1 MNYVMVNTKKKIFLF
16 SLVLGMVFVVGCAQ
30 SGRPAVTEPTTP
42 PAPAPEI
49 AEVPKEVPEPGVKV
63 IRVRGGDF
71 WLEPNSVT
79 VNKGDR
85 VKIIF
90 ENVGTIV
97 HDLGIDG
104 YGRTEIIS
112 AGSIDT
118 IEFVADKAGTFDMWC
133 SVAGH
138 KEAGMEGSFVVE

>member
-1 MNYVMVNTKKKIFLF
+1 MVNTKKKIFLF
-16 SLVLGMVFVVGCAQ
+16 SLVLGLFFVVGCAQ
-30 SGRPAVTEPTTP
+30 SGTP
-42 PAPAPEI
+42 PVAEPET
-49 AEVPKEVPEPGVKV
+49 GVKE
-63 IRVRGGDF
+63 IRVQGGDF
-71 WLEPNSVT
+71 WLEPTSIS

-85 VKIIF
+85 VKITF
-90 ENVGTIV
+90 ENVGSIT
-97 HDLGIDG
+97 HNLDIDG

-138 KEAGMEGSFVVE
+138 

>member
-1 MNYVMVNTKKKIFLF
+1 MVNTKKKIFLF
-16 SLVLGMVFVVGCAQ
+16 SLVLGLVFVVGCAQ
-30 SGRPAVTEPTTP
+30 SGRPVVTEPTP
-42 PAPAPEI
+42 LAPEPEI
-49 AEVPKEVPEPGVKV
+49 AEVPKEVSEPEVKE
-63 IRVRGGDF
+63 IRVRGGEF
-71 WLEPNSVT
+71 RFNPTSIT

-97 HDLGIDG
+97 HDLNIDG

-112 AGSIDT
+112 AGSTDT
-118 IEFVADKAGTFDMWC
+118 IEFVAGKAGIVDMWC

>member
-1 MNYVMVNTKKKIFLF
+1 MNYVVINAKKKVFLF
-16 SLVLGMVFVVGCAQ
+16 SLVLGLVFVVGCAQ
-30 SGRPAVTEPTTP
+30 SV
-42 PAPAPEI
+42 
-49 AEVPKEVPEPGVKV
+49 AEVPKKVPEPEVKE
-63 IRVRGGDF
+63 IRVRGGEF
-71 WLEPNSVT
+71 RFNPTSIT

-90 ENVGTIV
+90 ENVGSIV

-104 YGRTEIIS
+104 YGSTEIIS
-112 AGSIDT
+112 AGSTDT

-138 KEAGMEGSFVVE
+138 RDAGMEGSFVVE

>member
-1 MNYVMVNTKKKIFLF
+1 MVNTKKKIFLF

-49 AEVPKEVPEPGVKV
+49 AEVPKEVPEPGVKEIKV
-63 IRVRGGDF
+63 QGGDF
-71 WLEPNSVT
+71 WLEPTSIS

-85 VKIIF
+85 VKITF
-90 ENVGTIV
+90 ENVGSIT
-97 HDLGIDG
+97 HNLDIDG

-118 IEFVADKAGTFDMWC
+118 IEFVADKTGTFDMWC
-133 SVAGH
+133 AVEGH
-138 KEAGMEGSFVVE
+138 RAAGMEGSFVIE

>member
-1 MNYVMVNTKKKIFLF
+1 MNYGVVNTKKKIFLF
-16 SLVLGMVFVVGCAQ
+16 SLVLGLVFVVGCAQ
-30 SGRPAVTEPTTP
+30 SGTPPVTEPET
-42 PAPAPEI
+42 
-49 AEVPKEVPEPGVKV
+49 GVKE
-63 IRVRGGDF
+63 IRVQGGDF
-71 WLEPNSVT
+71 WLEPTSII

-90 ENVGTIV
+90 ENGGSNI

-104 YGRTEIIS
+104 YGRTQIIS
-112 AGSIDT
+112 AGSTDT

-138 KEAGMEGSFVVE
+138 REAGMEGSFVVE